1 MAVYQDY
8 SILTILLVIPI
19 VIFLF
24 NAKRGQGVLRT
35 KEGHASHYP
44 PYLPIS
50 YIHILRTLSA
60 GQLPQ
65 SMLKWAR
72 VYSCNI
78 YSLRMLF
85 IGARFIVV
93 GDANVMRKVLTHESI
108 SKPWVYK
115 VTTSIHNGGT
125 NFFVENG
132 ERWYHARKSI
142 MHAFS
147 SHHIRRM
154 RNVTLEKVDKFM
166 KKLDTNLSKSFD
178 VGKEMINLTLEVI
191 CDAAFEY
198 KMSESEQEEFL
209 TELEI
214 VLKENRN
221 SHIPLRWRLGRFIP
235 SVRRARL
242 GSRRLYAL
250 GEKILATY
258 RTIENPIK
266 DTVMDRIVNNPNYSD
281 DKERINDMLVLLL
294 AGHDT
299 TAYSLA
305 WILKELAK
313 HRQEQAKLRSELL
326 NTSIEERYNLKALQ
340 NVIKEGLRLNPV
352 AALGGIRT
360 SSKDIIL
367 KATDKYPHT
376 VIPKGS
382 MIFFSLMSVLHNPL
396 YFENPDEFIPSRW
409 ENPSDDAVTAYLPFL
424 TGPRNCVG
432 QSLAY
437 AEIRT
442 VLSNLC
448 SNYEFKI
455 ENEGTNTFFLT
466 YKPRNC
472 LLVATRITSTP

>member
-1 MAVYQDY
+1 MA
-8 SILTILLVIPI
+8 
-19 VIFLF
+19 F
-24 NAKRGQGVLRT
+24 N
-35 KEGHASHYP
+35 
-44 PYLPIS
+44 
-50 YIHILRTLSA
+50 
-60 GQLPQ
+60 
-65 SMLKWAR
+65 
-72 VYSCNI
+72 
-78 YSLRMLF
+78 
-85 IGARFIVV
+85 GARFIVV
-93 GDANVMRKVLTHESI
+93 GDATIMRKLLTYESI
-108 SKPWVYK
+108 SKPWVYTRS
-115 VTTSIHNGGT
+115 TTVHDGGT
-125 NFFVENG
+125 NFFAENG

-154 RNVTLEKVDKFM
+154 RIVTLEKVENFM
-166 KKLDTNLSKSFD
+166 KKLDANERKSFD

-221 SHIPLRWRLGRFIP
+221 SYIPLRWRLGRFIP
-235 SVRRARL
+235 SVRRSRL
-242 GSRRLYAL
+242 GSKRLYAL

-266 DTVMDRIVNNPNYSD
+266 DTVMDRVVNNPNYHN
-281 DKERINDMLVLLL
+281 DKERVNDLLVLLL

-305 WILKELAK
+305 WILKELAM
-313 HRQEQAKLRSELL
+313 HPQEQAKLRSELL
-326 NTSIEERYNLKALQ
+326 NASVEERYNLKALH
-340 NVIKEGLRLNPV
+340 NVIKEGMRLNPV

-367 KATDKYPHT
+367 EATGKYPYT

-382 MIFFSLMSVLHNPL
+382 MIFFSMMSILQNPL
-396 YFENPDEFIPSRW
+396 YFENPDDFIPSRW
-409 ENPSDDAVTAYLPFL
+409 ENPSDDAVAAFLPFL

-432 QSLAY
+432 QSLAN
-437 AEIRT
+437 AEMRT
-442 VLSNLC
+442 VLSHLC
-448 SNYEFKI
+448 ANYEFTI
-455 ENEGTNTFFLT
+455 ENEGSNTFFLT

-472 LLVATRITSTP
+472 LLVANRITTLQK

>member
-1 MAVYQDY
+1 MSSYQDY
-8 SILTILLVIPI
+8 FILTLALIIPI
-19 VIFLF
+19 FLLKS
-24 NAKRGQGVLRT
+24 AKRLRKDNT
-35 KEGHASHYP
+35 TEYP
-44 PYLPIS
+44 PYIPIS
-50 YIHILRTLSA
+50 YIHILKTLSA

-72 VYSCNI
+72 AYSRNV
-78 YSLRMLF
+78 YSLRMAF
-85 IGARFIVV
+85 NGARFIVV
-93 GDANVMRKVLTHESI
+93 GDATIMRKLLTYESI
-108 SKPWVYK
+108 SKPWVYTRS
-115 VTTSIHNGGT
+115 TTVHDGGT
-125 NFFVENG
+125 NFFAENG

-154 RNVTLEKVDKFM
+154 RIVTLEKVENFM
-166 KKLDTNLSKSFD
+166 KKLDANERKSFD

-221 SHIPLRWRLGRFIP
+221 SYIPLRWRLGRFIP
-235 SVRRARL
+235 SVRRSRL
-242 GSRRLYAL
+242 GSKRLYAL

-266 DTVMDRIVNNPNYSD
+266 DTVMDRVVNNPNYHN
-281 DKERINDMLVLLL
+281 DKERVNDLLVLLL

-305 WILKELAK
+305 WILKELAM
-313 HRQEQAKLRSELL
+313 HPQEQAKLRSELL
-326 NTSIEERYNLKALQ
+326 NASVEERYNLKALH
-340 NVIKEGLRLNPV
+340 NVIKEGMRLNPV

-367 KATDKYPHT
+367 EATGKYPYT

-382 MIFFSLMSVLHNPL
+382 MIFFSMMSILQNPL
-396 YFENPDEFIPSRW
+396 YFENPDDFIPSRW
-409 ENPSDDAVTAYLPFL
+409 ENPSDDAVAAFLPFL

-432 QSLAY
+432 QSLAN
-437 AEIRT
+437 AEMRT
-442 VLSNLC
+442 VLSHLC
-448 SNYEFKI
+448 ANYEFTI
-455 ENEGTNTFFLT
+455 ENEGSNTFFLT

-472 LLVATRITSTP
+472 LLVANRITTLQK